1 MSKELKVVY
10 ENIKTKY
17 KVIPVE
23 MVIEKDKIKYKRAK
37 KKEKDREL
45 AKDYLGS
52 ERWKYIVYMIWK
64 TMNNACGVFL
74 TRKEVAI
81 FFNTDSNSIGSSI
94 CRKERRNHR
103 YLIERVEYIEDD

>member
-52 ERWKYIVYMIWK
+52 ER
-64 TMNNACGVFL
+64 
-74 TRKEVAI
+74 
-81 FFNTDSNSIGSSI
+81 
-94 CRKERRNHR
+94 
-103 YLIERVEYIEDD
+103 